1 MNAGGGKGPN
11 HTERGHVTSSS
22 SPTLLPSAKL
32 TKHTRISYLTFTG
45 MSFGRHPQFQKLPQQ
60 TRKKGAMSK
69 RETTCSTAT
78 LSLSV
83 SIPNFL
89 HG

>member
-1 MNAGGGKGPN
+1 
-11 HTERGHVTSSS
+11 
-22 SPTLLPSAKL
+22 
-32 TKHTRISYLTFTG
+32 

-69 RETTCSTAT
+69 RETTCSNAT
-78 LSLSV
+78 LSLSL
-83 SIPNFL
+83 SKPNFL